1 VTPLTAAQFAARMMQ
16 LMPKLMQSMHA
27 YERNFF
33 TRGTISFPQLWALD
47 YLHDQPRC
55 TMHQFAHAMHNQR
68 STATGLVDRMAKMG
82 LLRRERSRTD
92 RRVVKVFITPKG
104 NSVMRQ
110 IARQRRRIIV
120 RMFSR
125 MSPADRRQY
134 LDIIERL
141 VRQFESPAADLV
153 APTGART

>member
-1 VTPLTAAQFAARMMQ
+1 MMQ

-55 TMHQFAHAMHNQR
+55 TMHQFAHAMHSQR
-68 STATGLVDRMAKMG
+68 STATGLVDRMARMG
-82 LLRRERSRTD
+82 LLRRERNRTD
-92 RRVVKVFITPKG
+92 RRVVNVFITPRG
-104 NSVMRQ
+104 NSAMRQ
-110 IARQRRRIIV
+110 IVRQRRRIIV

-125 MSPADRRQY
+125 MSPTDRRQY
-134 LDIIERL
+134 LDIMERL
-141 VRQFESPAADLV
+141 VRQFESPAAGV
-153 APTGART
+153 TEPKGVRIS